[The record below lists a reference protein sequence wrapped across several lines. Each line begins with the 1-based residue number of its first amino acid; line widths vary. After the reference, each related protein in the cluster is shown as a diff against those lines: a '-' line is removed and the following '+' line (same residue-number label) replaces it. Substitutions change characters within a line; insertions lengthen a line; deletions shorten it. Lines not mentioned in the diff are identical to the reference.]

1 MRIGISLSAAYVVQE
16 FGEESVLTQRRFV
29 SGNDELLAG
38 TRERHVE
45 LAVYH
50 QAVFLHAVGGE
61 EVQLVGVLDGK
72 RVDDNVALRPLIPLH
87 GVDGYAGEWLDAHL
101 LNLATYHGYLVAVGH
116 DDAYRAVGIEAF
128 ATVGVYPPDYPGYYP
143 RLYGVDLV

>member
-1 MRIGISLSAAYVVQE
+1 MRLGISLPAAYMVQE
-16 FGEESVLTQRRFV
+16 FCEECVLAQRRFV

-50 QAVFLHAVGGE
+50 QAVFLHAVDGE

-72 RVDDNVALRPLIPLH
+72 RVDDYVAL
-87 GVDGYAGEWLDAHL
+87 
-101 LNLATYHGYLVAVGH
+101 
-116 DDAYRAVGIEAF
+116 
-128 ATVGVYPPDYPGYYP
+128 
-143 RLYGVDLV
+143 

>member
-1 MRIGISLSAAYVVQE
+1 MVQE
-16 FGEESVLTQRRFV
+16 FCEERVLAQRRFV

-50 QAVFLHAVGGE
+50 LAVFLHAVGGE
-61 EVQLVGVLDGK
+61 EVQLIGVLDGK
-72 RVDDNVALRPLIPLH
+72 RVDDNVALRPLIPFY
-87 GVDGYAGEWLDAHL
+87 GVDGYAGERLDAHL

-116 DDAYRAVGIEAF
+116 DDAHRTVGVEAL